1 MSDRVQQIDTSC
13 LGKKNILLSLR
24 EYATGDEPPAS
35 SFSGKNN
42 LSGNDKKGGLKMGY
56 YFVCLKKYATFS
68 GRARRKEF
76 WMFALVNCLIA
87 VACMVLDSALGTE
100 KWIGNIYSIAVLLPS
115 LAVSCR
121 RLHDIG
127 KSGWWM
133 LIGLI
138 PIVGILLLVYVCKNS
153 VQGENQYGP
162 NPKQS

>member
-1 MSDRVQQIDTSC
+1 
-13 LGKKNILLSLR
+13 
-24 EYATGDEPPAS
+24 
-35 SFSGKNN
+35 
-42 LSGNDKKGGLKMGY
+42 MGY
-56 YFVCLKKYATFS
+56 YLGCLKKYATFS

-76 WMFALVNCLIA
+76 WMFALFSCLIA
-87 VACMVLDSALGTE
+87 VICMVLDSAIGTG
-100 KWIGNIYSIAVLLPS
+100 KWIGNIYSIAVFIPS

-133 LIGLI
+133 LIGLV
-138 PIVGILLLVYVCKNS
+138 PIVGILLLVYVCKDS